1 MQWLTIKKKKLYKL
15 CILSAVALLT
25 FQHAE
30 TTLAIAFIDD
40 PSFRAQN
47 DVLYTETC
55 KTTSSGESTDDFTP
69 LEGSDNAQKVW
80 NYFKSKGLSDEQ
92 VAGIMGNLAW
102 ESGDPTFNNAT
113 DSEELSGG
121 GGYGLA
127 QWTGGRRT
135 QINEAATR
143 AGTSVTD
150 LQFQL
155 DYLHQ
160 EMTTRTERDG
170 GSTTEFD
177 GIKGTSSAAEA
188 AEYFMYNF
196 ERPGDLRLKER
207 VDLANGYL
215 QKYGGT
221 GGGAGESS
229 DTLTSSNTE
238 CDDSEGSPGV
248 TDADCGEGGFI
259 GTLKCYA
266 WPNYRGNDITPTE
279 DYQKAID
286 NALSQDRYVGGTAHK
301 GIDCGG
307 FVSLLLQDSGFE
319 PAYNYSGK
327 GGNTVS
333 QYQWT
338 ADNWQTLGKG
348 NEINVA
354 DLLPGDVANDKNN
367 HTFIFVGQVEGFEPT
382 GIASASWDER
392 APMAG
397 RENPTQSKWT
407 WFRKK

>member
-1 MQWLTIKKKKLYKL
+1 MHRLKTSILLKRGILVLTAIIL
-15 CILSAVALLT
+15 CNSSPSEVFARDPIFRTQNHVLWSDDC
-25 FQHAE
+25 E
-30 TTLAIAFIDD
+30 TA
-40 PSFRAQN
+40 PSSIGSDTA
-47 DVLYTETC
+47 
-55 KTTSSGESTDDFTP
+55 P
-69 LEGSDNAQKVW
+69 LVGSDNAQKVW
-80 NYFKSKGLSDEQ
+80 NYFKGTGLSDEQ

-102 ESGDPTFNNAT
+102 ESGDPTFNKAT

-135 QINEAATR
+135 QLNDAASR
-143 AGTSVTD
+143 AGSSVTD

-160 EMTTRTERDG
+160 EMKTRTERDG
-170 GSTTEFD
+170 GSTTEMD
-177 GIKGTSSAAEA
+177 GIKKTGSVEEA
-188 AEYFMYNF
+188 TEYFMYNF
-196 ERPGDLRLKER
+196 ERPGDLRLEER
-207 VDLANGYL
+207 TEYAKQYLA
-215 QKYGGT
+215 KYGGT
-221 GGGAGESS
+221 GGGDATTGGKDSS
-229 DTLTSSNTE
+229 SGKCKSSG
-238 CDDSEGSPGV
+238 GSSV
-248 TDADCGEGGFI
+248 NSSAECGEGGLI

-266 WPNYRGNDITPTE
+266 WPKYRGLDITPTE
-279 DYQKAID
+279 DYKKAIER
-286 NALSQDRYVGGTAHK
+286 AQSQGRYVGGTAHP

-333 QYQWT
+333 QYKWT
-338 ADNWQTLGKG
+338 KENWQTLGQG
-348 NEINVA
+348 NQINVA
-354 DLLPGDVANDKNN
+354 DLRPGDVANDENN
-367 HTFIFVGQVEGFEPT
+367 HTFMFVGPVDGFEPT

-397 RENPTQSKWT
+397 HENPTESKWT